1 MPTGLLLLS
10 TFLALV
16 SAVALRNH
24 SSLTE
29 GMGRWN
35 IYLWLLLSR
44 L

>member
-10 TFLALV
+10 TLMALV

-29 GMGRWN
+29 GAHRSQS
-35 IYLWLLLSR
+35 LT
-44 L
+44 